1 MFAQQHHRGT
11 PTPDGAQQQRAN
23 DILKQQQQQQQQQ
36 QQGNNGAGIGNGI
49 PWPQQHQHHQLRDA
63 LGGGGSGMSALAQTN
78 GTQNGGAY
86 GSGGGMQGFG
96 SGNKGSTGNN
106 AGNNGFAHQGFFSHN
121 QQQQQSQQPP
131 QQQTHHQQQPPH
143 QRLQQQDWQQSYG
156 GSVGAGQANQN
167 STPGQPHLLP
177 NNLAAHLN
185 NPGMPGQSSGTPQMS
200 AGNIQ
205 SHMQQGGVN
214 AATAALSALQLREQQ
229 QQQHSAK
236 LSAALLVPQGS
247 QSMNNPNTS
256 PQPHP
261 GSLQPHHPLP
271 NLSHSNNPSGNP
283 SSSGK
288 LLLLPPGRAPPPGS
302 EESKIYI
309 LIAELLDPQTRETAL
324 LELSKKREMYEDL
337 ALVLW
342 GGFGI
347 MSSLLLEIV
356 YVYPALSPPSL
367 SAHASNRVCNALAL
381 LQCVAS
387 HAETRSLFLNGTS
400 GETSLVESRAS
411 EV

>member
-1 MFAQQHHRGT
+1 
-11 PTPDGAQQQRAN
+11 
-23 DILKQQQQQQQQQ
+23 
-36 QQGNNGAGIGNGI
+36 
-49 PWPQQHQHHQLRDA
+49 
-63 LGGGGSGMSALAQTN
+63 
-78 GTQNGGAY
+78 
-86 GSGGGMQGFG
+86 MQGFG
-96 SGNKGSTGNN
+96 SGQKGQGGVNN
-106 AGNNGFAHQGFFSHN
+106 GSNNGFAHQGFFSHN
-121 QQQQQSQQPP
+121 QQQP
-131 QQQTHHQQQPPH
+131 QQQQQQQPTHHQQQQPPPH
-143 QRLQQQDWQQSYG
+143 QRQQQPQEWQHSYG
-156 GSVGAGQANQN
+156 GGGGGGGQPGQA

-185 NPGMPGQSSGTPQMS
+185 NPGMPGQSSGTPQLS
-200 AGNIQ
+200 AGNIHSQ
-205 SHMQQGGVN
+205 MQQHQQQQSAGGI
-214 AATAALSALQLREQQ
+214 ASATAALSALQMRDQQ
-229 QQQHSAK
+229 SQQSAK
-236 LSAALLVPQGS
+236 LSAALLVPQGG
-247 QSMNNPNTS
+247 QNMNNNPNTS

-288 LLLLPPGRAPPPGS
+288 LLLLPPGRAPPPNS

-387 HAETRSLFLNGTS
+387 HAETRSLFLNGEFRGYRGVHSGRLTACLSTVAHIPLFLYPFLNTTS
-400 GETSLVESRAS
+400 KTRPFEYLRLTSLGVIGALVKVRTLCPFPFKTLL
-411 EV
+411 VGN